1 MQQNAKRLCETID
14 VVLSHYRKM
23 HGVASEAGRS

>member
-23 HGVASEAGRS
+23 HGMASEAD